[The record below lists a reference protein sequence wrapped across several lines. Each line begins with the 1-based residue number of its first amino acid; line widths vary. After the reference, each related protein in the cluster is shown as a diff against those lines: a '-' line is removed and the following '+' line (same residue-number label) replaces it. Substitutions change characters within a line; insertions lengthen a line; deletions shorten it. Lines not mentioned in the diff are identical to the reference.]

1 MKSPFPGMDPYLEQ
15 FWGDVHGKFI
25 TYAADQLNT
34 VLPDDLVAR
43 SSMYVALA
51 PDATGQRQ
59 GYFPD
64 ISVREQPDGDAELSP
79 EPSAVAVAEPVVL
92 HMPASK
98 KRRRIVISR
107 IDDERRLVTAIE
119 FLSPSNKIGDDERE
133 SYRERRRS
141 FIAHGVNYV
150 EIDLIRSGG
159 YVLYPDETLM
169 TDSLTASYR
178 VCVIRPADLDRVAV
192 YPMSLREKLPAFRI
206 PLRPT
211 DREVV
216 LNLQPLI
223 EQVYQNG
230 KYGRTIDYQKDP
242 EPKLIGEDA
251 TWADKLLKATGK
263 R

>member
-1 MKSPFPGMDPYLEQ
+1 MKSPFPGMDPYLERY
-15 FWGDVHGKFI
+15 WGDVHGKLI

-43 SSMYVALA
+43 SSLYVALS
-51 PDATGQRQ
+51 PDSDGQRQ

-64 ISVREQPDGDAELSP
+64 VGVREQPGGETDLGP

-92 HMPASK
+92 RMPASK
-98 KRRRIVISR
+98 KRRRIVIGR
-107 IDDERRLVTAIE
+107 IDDETRLVTAIE

-133 SYRERRRS
+133 SYRERRRG
-141 FIAHGVNYV
+141 FLAHGVNYV

-169 TDSLTASYR
+169 TGSLSVPYR
-178 VCVIRPADLDRVAV
+178 TCVIRPSDLDRVAV

-211 DREVV
+211 DREAV
-216 LNLQPLI
+216 LNLQPLV

-230 KYGRTIDYQKDP
+230 KYGRTIDYAKDP
-242 EPKLIGEDA
+242 DPKVAGEDA
-251 TWADKLLKATGK
+251 VWADGLLKAAGK